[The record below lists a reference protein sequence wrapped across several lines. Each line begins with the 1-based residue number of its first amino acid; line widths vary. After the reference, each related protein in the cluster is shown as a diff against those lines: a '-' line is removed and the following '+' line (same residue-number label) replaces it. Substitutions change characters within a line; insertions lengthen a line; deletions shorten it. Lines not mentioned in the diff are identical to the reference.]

1 MCRCASG
8 FSIQGIA
15 AGGRIVIRVRVC
27 VLASPVKGGFFEGSS
42 IWNALRLCPKN
53 EIVKTRMS
61 KRCCEIVY
69 FESISFFRK
78 ERI

>member
-27 VLASPVKGGFFEGSS
+27 VLASPVKGASLREVLYGTLLGY
-42 IWNALRLCPKN
+42 ALKMKL
-53 EIVKTRMS
+53 
-61 KRCCEIVY
+61 
-69 FESISFFRK
+69 
-78 ERI
+78 